1 MARRVK
7 QKQLKPI
14 RPVLL
19 CEGQTELFYFKHLA
33 ALNGADRRFQF
44 DVRKTWLPMKITDIE
59 RVIKEE
65 AIDGDFVCV
74 FDLDVTLNDKSQR
87 DAFVRLEKEYTNSS
101 NVLLCCSMPSIEYWF
116 LLHFEDTNAQLS
128 SKQVLERLT
137 KHLPSFS
144 KERQFLE
151 KEQWVV
157 ILEEQRAKAEKRAHS
172 FAKNKTGAYTELY
185 KIFRDSKSTNEM

>member
-19 CEGQTELFYFKHLA
+19 CEGPTELFYFKHLA
-33 ALNGADRRFQF
+33 TLNGADRRFQF

-65 AIDGDFVCV
+65 ASDGDFVCV
-74 FDLDVTLNDKSQR
+74 FDLDVTRDDKSQR
-87 DAFVRLEKEYTNSS
+87 DAFLRLEKEYTNSS
-101 NVLLCCSMPSIEYWF
+101 HVLLCCSMPSIEYWF
-116 LLHFEDTNAQLS
+116 LLHFEDTHAHLS
-128 SKQVLERLT
+128 SKQVLERLI
-137 KHLPSFS
+137 KHLPNFS

-151 KEQWVV
+151 NPQWVKK
-157 ILEEQRAKAEKRAHS
+157 LEAQRASAEKRAQVG
-172 FAKNKTGAYTELY
+172 NKTGSYTELY
-185 KIFRDSKSTNEM
+185 KVFQ